1 MDEYKISTF
10 EGWLYCIRESGNL
23 CNEYCD
29 KVDNSLSNKQLVDI
43 CLDANG
49 VSFLP
54 QMEAKGTP
62 LPYEVITRRFGSF
75 INGRYTAQHE
85 TSKGKYYTS
94 SIYCCFQGNINA
106 ETTLL
111 TLLGCD
117 CSVLVKDNHIIQIY
131 CDKNTELDICCPTTS
146 KAIVHYWGKEPEYSG
161 NVELVKEG

>member
-1 MDEYKISTF
+1 MTMITTF
-10 EGWLYCIRESGNL
+10 EQWIERIVSCDDL
-23 CNEYCD
+23 CASYYD
-29 KVDNSLSNKQLVDI
+29 KVNKSVSNKALMDI
-43 CLDANG
+43 VTDANG
-49 VSFLP
+49 MSFLP

-62 LPYEVITRRFGSF
+62 LPYEVITKRFGSF
-75 INGRYTAQHE
+75 INGRYTAKHE

-131 CDKNTELDICCPTTS
+131 CDKNTELEICCPSTS

-161 NVELVKEG
+161 NVELVKEE

>member
-1 MDEYKISTF
+1 MTMITTF
-10 EGWLYCIRESGNL
+10 EQWIERIVSCDDL
-23 CNEYCD
+23 CASYYE
-29 KVDNSLSNKQLVDI
+29 KVNKSVSNKALMDI
-43 CLDANG
+43 VTDANG
-49 VSFLP
+49 MSFLP

-62 LPYEVITRRFGSF
+62 LPYEVITKRFGSF
-75 INGRYTAQHE
+75 INGRYIAEHKTE
-85 TSKGKYYTS
+85 KSRSYTS
-94 SIYCCFQGNINA
+94 AIYCCFQGNINA

-131 CDKNTELDICCPTTS
+131 CDKNTELEICCPSTS